1 MTGPRAYDFETT
13 VDRTGT
19 GAVKWEHMRAANSD
33 VPAGI
38 SPFSVADLDLK
49 PAPEIVEGL
58 SEYVRHAV
66 LGYTVATD
74 DYWEAVT
81 GWFRDRHDWAVRRE
95 HILLAPGVVPAFN
108 TAVRAV
114 TQPGDGV
121 IVQTPV
127 YYPFYGA
134 IEGNG
139 RTIVRNPLVER
150 DGRWRID
157 IDDLAE
163 KAADPRTTALLFCSP
178 HNPTGRVW
186 ERDELQAVWRIAR
199 DNDLTVISDEIHF
212 DLTMPGIRHTIFS
225 TLNDDAAARTIVC
238 TAPSKTFNLAGMA
251 TSNIVISDD
260 GLREK
265 YATEQGRTGFFTL
278 NALGFQACRLAYMKA
293 GEWLDGLLDLVH
305 SNHELVRSFLAERM
319 PEVVVYGLEGTY
331 LQWMDF
337 RALGLSPQEL
347 RRVHEQQALVFFDEG
362 TMFGTEG
369 AGFERMN
376 IAAPRRAVAD
386 ALERLAQAHG
396 R

>member
-1 MTGPRAYDFETT
+1 VTGYDFETT

-19 GAVKWEHMRAANSD
+19 GAAKWEHMRTANPD

-49 PAPEIVEGL
+49 LAPEIIDGL
-58 SEYVRHAV
+58 HEHLQNAV
-66 LGYTVATD
+66 LGYTMATD
-74 DYWEAVT
+74 DYWDAVT
-81 GWFRDRHDWAVRRE
+81 GWFQTRHGWTVDRE

-114 TQPGDGV
+114 TEPGDGV
-121 IVQTPV
+121 IVQTPA
-127 YYPFYGA
+127 YYPFFGA
-134 IEGNG
+134 IEGND
-139 RTIVRNPLVER
+139 RVVVRNPLVLR

-157 IDDLAE
+157 LDDLAE

-186 ERDELQAVWRIAR
+186 EREELEAIWRIAR

-212 DLTMPGIRHTIFS
+212 DLLMPGIQHTVFS
-225 TLNDDAAARTIVC
+225 TLNEDAAARTIVC

-251 TSNIVISDD
+251 TSNIVISDE

-265 YATEQGRTGFFTL
+265 YATEQARTGFFTL
-278 NALGFQACRLAYMKA
+278 NALGFQACRLAYTKA
-293 GEWLDGLLDLVH
+293 GAWLDGLIDLVH
-305 SNHELVRSFLAERM
+305 DNHELVRSFLAERM
-319 PEVVVYGLEGTY
+319 PEVVVHDLEGTY

-337 RALGLSPQEL
+337 RALGLTAEEL
-347 RRVHEQQALVFFDEG
+347 ERLHQQDALVFFDEG
-362 TMFGTEG
+362 AMFGPEG
-369 AGFERMN
+369 EGFERMN
-376 IAAPRRAVAD
+376 LAAPRRAVED

>member
-1 MTGPRAYDFETT
+1 MTEYDFETT

-19 GAVKWEHMRAANSD
+19 GAAKWEHMRTANPD

-49 PAPEIVEGL
+49 LAPEIIDGL
-58 SEYVRHAV
+58 HEHLQDAV
-66 LGYTVATD
+66 LGYTMATD
-74 DYWEAVT
+74 DYWDAVT
-81 GWFRDRHDWAVRRE
+81 GWFQTRHGWTVDRE

-114 TQPGDGV
+114 TEPGDGV
-121 IVQTPV
+121 IVQTPA
-127 YYPFYGA
+127 YYPFFGA
-134 IEGNG
+134 IEGND
-139 RTIVRNPLVER
+139 RVVVRNPLVLR

-157 IDDLAE
+157 LDDLAE

-186 ERDELQAVWRIAR
+186 EREELEAIWRIAR

-212 DLTMPGIRHTIFS
+212 DLLMPGIQHTVFS
-225 TLNDDAAARTIVC
+225 TLNEDAAARTIVC

-251 TSNIVISDD
+251 TSNIVISDE

-265 YATEQGRTGFFTL
+265 YATEQARTGFFTL
-278 NALGFQACRLAYMKA
+278 NALGFQACRLAYTKA
-293 GEWLDGLLDLVH
+293 GGWLDGLIDLVH
-305 SNHELVRSFLAERM
+305 GNHELVRSFLTERM
-319 PEVVVYGLEGTY
+319 PEVVVHDLEGTY

-337 RALGLSPQEL
+337 RALGLSHEEL
-347 RRVHEQQALVFFDEG
+347 ERLHQQDALVFFDEG
-362 TMFGTEG
+362 AMFGPEG
-369 AGFERMN
+369 EGFERMN
-376 IAAPRRAVAD
+376 LAAPRRAVED

>member
-1 MTGPRAYDFETT
+1 MTETRAYDFETT

-19 GAVKWEHMRAANSD
+19 GAAKWEHMRTVNPA

-49 PAPEIVEGL
+49 LAPEIIDGL
-58 SEYVRHAV
+58 HEHLQDAV

-74 DYWEAVT
+74 DYWDAVT
-81 GWFRDRHDWAVRRE
+81 GWFRERHGWSVDRE

-114 TQPGDGV
+114 TAPGDGV
-121 IVQTPV
+121 IVQTPA
-127 YYPFYGA
+127 YYPFFGA
-134 IEGNG
+134 IEGND
-139 RTIVRNPLVER
+139 RVVVRNPLVLR

-157 IDDLAE
+157 LDDLAE

-186 ERDELQAVWRIAR
+186 EHAELEAIWRIAR

-212 DLTMPGIRHTIFS
+212 DLLMPGIQHTVFS
-225 TLNDDAAARTIVC
+225 TLNEDAAARSIIC

-251 TSNIVISDD
+251 TSNIVISDE

-265 YATEQGRTGFFTL
+265 YAAEQRRTGFFTL
-278 NALGFQACRLAYMKA
+278 NALGFQACRLAYTKA
-293 GEWLDGLLDLVH
+293 GGWLDGLIDLVH
-305 SNHELVRSFLAERM
+305 GNHELVRSFLAERM
-319 PEVVVYGLEGTY
+319 PEVVVHDLEGTY

-337 RALGLSPQEL
+337 RALGLTAEEL
-347 RRVHEQQALVFFDEG
+347 ERLHQQDALVFFDEG
-362 TMFGTEG
+362 AMFGPEG
-369 AGFERMN
+369 EGFERMN
-376 IAAPRRAVAD
+376 LAAPRRAIAD